1 MQKPVIILG
10 APRSGTTLLS
20 RIVGLSDEIFLITEI
35 APRLK
40 DRHCPEDRS
49 GVSDSDLW
57 RSHFSFSAWPTGQ
70 PRPLSERP
78 VFDLAK
84 LETMRTRYLEMAN
97 GKRLVI
103 KNPLTV
109 ARVDMLKIMFPDA
122 LFVFSMR
129 APWPTIQSSVHKGK
143 SSYILRTE
151 FVSSLPADLILRA
164 AASWAES
171 IDVLTRE
178 SDSNWIVIRH
188 EELIAR
194 PRAVVAALYDHAGL
208 THVPAYAWRIPEK
221 RAHDYS
227 FIKYQLMGHPYRAE
241 IFSLLRDRAPTVGY
255 DPSLWALPGSGLR
268 YATEKWLGELR
279 PSKKTNKS
287 KARLRQIPELA
298 RA

>member
-1 MQKPVIILG
+1 LPKPVIILG

-20 RIVGLSDEIFLITEI
+20 RIVGASDEIFLITEI

-57 RSHFSFSAWPTGQ
+57 RGHFSFAAWPTDR

-78 VFDLAK
+78 IFDLAK
-84 LETMRTRYLEMAN
+84 LESMRARYLEMAD

-122 LFVFSMR
+122 IFVFSMR
-129 APWPTIQSSVHKGK
+129 APWPTIQSAVHKGK

-151 FVSSLPADLILRA
+151 FVNSLPDDLVLRA

-171 IDVLTRE
+171 IDVLMRE

-194 PRAVVAALYDHAGL
+194 PQAVVAALYDRAGL
-208 THVPAYAWRIPEK
+208 AQIPGHAWRIPEK
-221 RAHDYS
+221 RDHDYS
-227 FIKYQLMGHPYRAE
+227 FIKYQLMGHRYRAE
-241 IFSLLRDRAPTVGY
+241 IFSLLRDRARAIGY

-268 YATEKWLGELR
+268 YAAATWLGELR
-279 PSKKTNKS
+279 HTKKS
-287 KARLRQIPELA
+287 KARLRRVPALA

>member
-20 RIVGLSDEIFLITEI
+20 RIVGVSDEIFLITEI

-49 GVSDSDLW
+49 GVSDSELW
-57 RSHFSFSAWPTGQ
+57 RSHFSFAAWPTDK

-78 VFDLAK
+78 IFDLAK
-84 LETMRTRYLEMAN
+84 LESMRARYLEMAN

-122 LFVFSMR
+122 IFVFSMR
-129 APWPTIQSSVHKGK
+129 APWPTIQSAVHKGK

-151 FVSSLPADLILRA
+151 FVNGLPDDLVLRA

-171 IDVLTRE
+171 IDVLMRE

-188 EELIAR
+188 EELVAR
-194 PRAVVAALYDHAGL
+194 PQAVVAALYDHAGL
-208 THVPAYAWRIPEK
+208 AQVPGHAWRIPEN
-221 RAHDYS
+221 RDHDYS
-227 FIKYQLMGHPYRAE
+227 FIKYRLMGHPYRAE
-241 IFSLLRDRAPTVGY
+241 IFSLLRDRARAIGY
-255 DPSLWALPGSGLR
+255 DPSLWALPGNGLR
-268 YATEKWLGELR
+268 YAAETWLGELR
-279 PSKKTNKS
+279 RTKKTKKS
-287 KARLRQIPELA
+287 KARLGRIPELA

>member
-84 LETMRTRYLEMAN
+84 LETMRTRYLAMAN

-129 APWPTIQSSVHKGK
+129 APWPTIQSAVHKGK
-143 SSYILRTE
+143 SSYILRN
-151 FVSSLPADLILRA
+151 S
-164 AASWAES
+164 
-171 IDVLTRE
+171 
-178 SDSNWIVIRH
+178 
-188 EELIAR
+188 
-194 PRAVVAALYDHAGL
+194 
-208 THVPAYAWRIPEK
+208 
-221 RAHDYS
+221 
-227 FIKYQLMGHPYRAE
+227 
-241 IFSLLRDRAPTVGY
+241 
-255 DPSLWALPGSGLR
+255 
-268 YATEKWLGELR
+268 
-279 PSKKTNKS
+279 
-287 KARLRQIPELA
+287 
-298 RA
+298 